1 MIGVLFFSPHPYRL
15 QRAEFDK
22 NCTYVLVGGIILMV
36 QTQKRNWRLWLVLGL
51 VLAVLLVLFAQK
63 VTQLSLPGL
72 GVSPKTA
79 VVDPKCPTPQ
89 QKEVIERNMNQYGA
103 GFSQGYDNTI
113 YAKNLLAMA
122 KTLGYPDPKLDDIN
136 DVLKFL
142 RKALK
147 INC

>member
-1 MIGVLFFSPHPYRL
+1 MI
-15 QRAEFDK
+15 
-22 NCTYVLVGGIILMV
+22 I
-36 QTQKRNWRLWLVLGL
+36 QTQKRNWGLWLVLGL
-51 VLAVLLVLFAQK
+51 VLAVLLVLFARA

-72 GVSPKTA
+72 DVSPKTV

-89 QKEVIERNMNQYGA
+89 QKEVIERNMNLYGA

-122 KTLGYPDPKLDDIN
+122 KTLGYPDPTLDDIN
-136 DVLKFL
+136 DVLKFS

-147 INC
+147 LNC

>member
-1 MIGVLFFSPHPYRL
+1 MAQI
-15 QRAEFDK
+15 
-22 NCTYVLVGGIILMV
+22 
-36 QTQKRNWRLWLVLGL
+36 QKRNWRLWLVLGL

-72 GVSPKTA
+72 DVSPKTA
-79 VVDPKCPTPQ
+79 VIDPKCPTPQ
-89 QKEVIERNMNQYGA
+89 QKEVIERNIKQYGA

-122 KTLGYPDPKLDDIN
+122 KTVGYPDPKLDDIN
-136 DVLKFL
+136 DLLKFL

>member
-1 MIGVLFFSPHPYRL
+1 
-15 QRAEFDK
+15 
-22 NCTYVLVGGIILMV
+22 MV

-72 GVSPKTA
+72 GVGPKTA

-89 QKEVIERNMNQYGA
+89 QKEVIERNMNLYGA

-122 KTLGYPDPKLDDIN
+122 KTLGYPEPTLDDIN
-136 DVLKFL
+136 DVLQFL

>member
-1 MIGVLFFSPHPYRL
+1 M
-15 QRAEFDK
+15 
-22 NCTYVLVGGIILMV
+22 MV

-51 VLAVLLVLFAQK
+51 VLAVLLVLFAKK

-72 GVSPKTA
+72 GVAPKTA
-79 VVDPKCPTPQ
+79 VIDPKCPTPQ
-89 QKEVIERNMNQYGA
+89 QKEVIEKNMNLYGA

-122 KTLGYPDPKLDDIN
+122 KTLGYPESATLDDIN

>member
-1 MIGVLFFSPHPYRL
+1 M
-15 QRAEFDK
+15 
-22 NCTYVLVGGIILMV
+22 MV

-51 VLAVLLVLFAQK
+51 VLAVLLVLFAKK

-72 GVSPKTA
+72 GVAPKTA

-89 QKEVIERNMNQYGA
+89 QKEVIERNMNLYGA
-103 GFSQGYDNTI
+103 GFSQGYDNSI
-113 YAKNLLAMA
+113 YARNLLAMA
-122 KTLGYPDPKLDDIN
+122 KTLGYPESATIDDIN
-136 DVLKFL
+136 DALKFL

>member
-1 MIGVLFFSPHPYRL
+1 
-15 QRAEFDK
+15 
-22 NCTYVLVGGIILMV
+22 MV
-36 QTQKRNWRLWLVLGL
+36 QTQKRNWRLWLIWGL

-72 GVSPKTA
+72 GVAPKTA

-89 QKEVIERNMNQYGA
+89 QKEVIERNMNLYGA
-103 GFSQGYDNTI
+103 GFSQGYDPTI

-122 KTLGYPDPKLDDIN
+122 KTLGYPEPTLDDIN

>member
-1 MIGVLFFSPHPYRL
+1 
-15 QRAEFDK
+15 
-22 NCTYVLVGGIILMV
+22 MV
-36 QTQKRNWRLWLVLGL
+36 QIQKRNWRLWLALGL
-51 VLAVLLVLFAQK
+51 ILAVLLVLFAKK

-89 QKEVIERNMNQYGA
+89 QKEVIERNINLYGA
-103 GFSQGYDNTI
+103 GFSQGYNNTI

-122 KTLGYPDPKLDDIN
+122 KTLGYPEPTLDDIN

>member
-1 MIGVLFFSPHPYRL
+1 MVLSP
-15 QRAEFDK
+15 
-22 NCTYVLVGGIILMV
+22 
-36 QTQKRNWRLWLVLGL
+36 KRDWRLWLVLGL
-51 VLAVLLVLFAQK
+51 LLAILVVLFAKK

-79 VVDPKCPTPQ
+79 VIDPKCPTPQ
-89 QKEVIERNMNQYGA
+89 QKEVIERNMNLYGA
-103 GFSQGYDNTI
+103 GFSQAYDNTL

-122 KTLGYPDPKLDDIN
+122 RTLGYPEPTMDDIN

-147 INC
+147 LNC

>member
-1 MIGVLFFSPHPYRL
+1 MI
-15 QRAEFDK
+15 A
-22 NCTYVLVGGIILMV
+22 
-36 QTQKRNWRLWLVLGL
+36 QTQRRNQWLWLVLGL
-51 VLAVLLVLFAQK
+51 ALLVLVVLFAKK

-79 VVDPKCPTPQ
+79 VIDPKCPTPQ
-89 QKEVIERNMNQYGA
+89 QKEVIERNMNLYGA

-122 KTLGYPDPKLDDIN
+122 KTLGYPEPTLDDIN

-147 INC
+147 MKC

>member
-1 MIGVLFFSPHPYRL
+1 
-15 QRAEFDK
+15 
-22 NCTYVLVGGIILMV
+22 
-36 QTQKRNWRLWLVLGL
+36 
-51 VLAVLLVLFAQK
+51 
-63 VTQLSLPGL
+63 
-72 GVSPKTA
+72 
-79 VVDPKCPTPQ
+79 
-89 QKEVIERNMNQYGA
+89 MNLYGA

-122 KTLGYPDPKLDDIN
+122 KTLGYPESATLDDIN

>member
-1 MIGVLFFSPHPYRL
+1 MR
-15 QRAEFDK
+15 
-22 NCTYVLVGGIILMV
+22 V
-36 QTQKRNWRLWLVLGL
+36 QIHNRNWGLWLVLGL
-51 VLAVLLVLFAQK
+51 VLAVLLVLFARE

-72 GVSPKTA
+72 DVSPKTV

-89 QKEVIERNMNQYGA
+89 QKEVIERNMNLYGA

-122 KTLGYPDPKLDDIN
+122 KTLGYPDPTLDDIN

-147 INC
+147 LNC